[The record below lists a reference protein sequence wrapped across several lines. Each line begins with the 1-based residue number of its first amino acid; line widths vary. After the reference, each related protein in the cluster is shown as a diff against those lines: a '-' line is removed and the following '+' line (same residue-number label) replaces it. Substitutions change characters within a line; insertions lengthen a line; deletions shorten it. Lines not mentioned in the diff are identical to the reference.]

1 MELDVM
7 THCKREIPNILF
19 LKEMNIQLL
28 SLMTNLSTE
37 TDSSVDTQLGGKKD
51 RYRVILRLPHAISV
65 IITLVYSYRSNF
77 V

>member
-1 MELDVM
+1 M

-51 RYRVILRLPHAISV
+51 RYRVILRTSCNICNNHFGIQLQVQFCLMI
-65 IITLVYSYRSNF
+65 
-77 V
+77 